1 MYLWGGKG
9 GIRKRLT
16 SSSSNDSVPLLWE
29 RDLVDQAFPPIS
41 RPLKKWFDPQYPIP
55 KRRLMGISKLNVTIN
70 ARAQTSYIKSIVIHL
85 FTSPLL
91 PPPLIFFV
99 LRNLLV
105 DLSCLGVQIFDANL
119 VAYIIKNLFKKR
131 KMKGQITFG
140 CLLAYLP
147 VYLFET
153 MQLLSNGF
161 PSTSSLKLLIAEIK
175 RLS

>member
-55 KRRLMGISKLNVTIN
+55 KRRLMGISKINVTIN

-91 PPPLIFFV
+91 PPPSSSSFSGISWWTFPV
-99 LRNLLV
+99 WAYKYSTPI
-105 DLSCLGVQIFDANL
+105 LSPI
-119 VAYIIKNLFKKR
+119 
-131 KMKGQITFG
+131 
-140 CLLAYLP
+140 
-147 VYLFET
+147 
-153 MQLLSNGF
+153 
-161 PSTSSLKLLIAEIK
+161 SLKISNFQEKEDESSDNI
-175 RLS
+175 RLSTCIFTCIFV